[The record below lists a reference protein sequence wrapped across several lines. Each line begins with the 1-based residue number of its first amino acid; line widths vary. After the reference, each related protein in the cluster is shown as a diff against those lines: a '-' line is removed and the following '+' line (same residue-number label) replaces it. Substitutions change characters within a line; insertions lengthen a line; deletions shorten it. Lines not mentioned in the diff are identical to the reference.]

1 MKTQLTNYKEIAEKY
16 FSENDVN
23 FIVKATGREF
33 MMKYGR
39 EKAMEVLSPFNED
52 LSFLNSVDG
61 LVSYFE
67 AIQLDWISLDNMV
80 GTLIFI
86 K

>member
-1 MKTQLTNYKEIAEKY
+1 MKTQLSNYKEIAEKY
-16 FSENDVN
+16 ISENNVT
-23 FIVKATGREF
+23 FIVRATSRKF

-39 EKAMEVLSPFNED
+39 EKAMEVLAPFNQD
-52 LSFLNSVDG
+52 RSFLTSVEG

-67 AIQLDWISLDNMV
+67 AIQLDWICLDNMV